1 MLPRPATARR
11 RSASLSK
18 KEKEAHGKII
28 PFRSPKRN
36 RPTNRVE
43 CRKAIWAIWLMT
55 VALPVLVSLPSVAL
69 PVLVSL
75 PLVSRSRC
83 QPIRCAF
90 PAAAWESSP
99 HEPRERGDVESF
111 RRALDSLRALRTED
125 RPSPSLA
132 RKLSGGSSCQEPSF
146 RRLFTHRTWEQY
158 TGQPTAMRWVQ
169 TLTTWDRSTIFRAV
183 VPCVAATVG
192 WATIFLVLHS
202 RSRLW
207 SASRGGLL
215 KARPWITRD

>member
-1 MLPRPATARR
+1 MA
-11 RSASLSK
+11 
-18 KEKEAHGKII
+18 
-28 PFRSPKRN
+28 
-36 RPTNRVE
+36 V
-43 CRKAIWAIWLMT
+43 LM
-55 VALPVLVSLPSVAL
+55 LVS
-69 PVLVSL
+69 VSL

-90 PAAAWESSP
+90 PPATAWESSP
-99 HEPRERGDVESF
+99 HEPRERGDLESF

-132 RKLSGGSSCQEPSF
+132 RKLSPRGRGGNSCQEPSF

-169 TLTTWDRSTIFRAV
+169 TLTTWGRSTIFRAV
-183 VPCVAATVG
+183 VPCVASAVG

-215 KARPWITRD
+215 KARHRDWPKLVGYLAGSSPVTP